1 MARLFMT
8 VAVCALLGIKA
19 EVLRVD
25 LERRMVDRLGNIMLS
40 DTVDVDN
47 LIVEDGNHI
56 LNNAEVDFD
65 LLIEDDVDNFTVLR
79 NQNRKNLHNSIK

>member
-65 LLIEDDVDNFTVLR
+65 LLIEDDVDNYTVLR

>member
-1 MARLFMT
+1 MT

-19 EVLRVD
+19 EVLRID

-65 LLIEDDVDNFTVLR
+65 LLIEDDVDNYTVLR

>member
-1 MARLFMT
+1 MARIFMT

>member
-19 EVLRVD
+19 EVLRID

-65 LLIEDDVDNFTVLR
+65 LLIEDDVDNYTVLR

>member
-1 MARLFMT
+1 MT

-65 LLIEDDVDNFTVLR
+65 LLIEDDVDNYTVLR